1 MSEVLKFEYA
11 CGTVPKDSLGV
22 LNNFSENLFGFRT
35 YIQTFPTVGYFVYF
49 AELSIGVI
57 GE

>member
-1 MSEVLKFEYA
+1 VSEVLKFEYA

-22 LNNFSENLFGFRT
+22 LDNFSENLFSFRT
-35 YIQTFPTVGYFVYF
+35 YIQTFPTVRYFVYF